1 MHVNEGKADAVQCNA
16 SSALKRKQ
24 KREKK
29 QRKRRGGGRG
39 RGEVAGG
46 VKTQSAL
53 MNTERYR
60 VIERYSIEVGPYT
73 FRDIFD
79 VDHIPVPRIVP
90 PQHETTNSKN
100 KEIPNQPPEINN
112 PFDESKPLNK
122 EKEGTAISTEL
133 NIITKSS
140 ATKIYASPD
149 VMLKKRHLKETSHYL
164 NSLGMNSVNPKNSL
178 TLSEKKSSLRNDGC
192 SSTHAP
198 ESIYRPSGKIGRA
211 SCRERVSSPV

>member
-1 MHVNEGKADAVQCNA
+1 M
-16 SSALKRKQ
+16 S
-24 KREKK
+24 
-29 QRKRRGGGRG
+29 
-39 RGEVAGG
+39 
-46 VKTQSAL
+46 
-53 MNTERYR
+53 
-60 VIERYSIEVGPYT
+60 YT

-198 ESIYRPSGKIGRA
+198 ESIYRPSGSLKNKALSNFNSNNDDIYI
-211 SCRERVSSPV
+211 SPRKPCCKKFICTICKSYDETDINSKCVIV